1 MFTRHQAAVQAEQMQ
16 RMDGIERK
24 EENLNKSIRVKS
36 NEQHCGDT
44 SDEEILT
51 ECDEQF
57 RSGSESEP
65 IDTTRGVFSPKVLVR
80 TPKTADTCSGSGT
93 IPITATSVN
102 KKYRSYTKNKTQSTK
117 AQSRL
122 LPQTQ
127 TEGDLSDKEG
137 EPIHVDQNNTFM
149 LNSLGQLINGALNKM
164 TVAIGKIFRATMQEM
179 NRNKDNKVSENQTQ
193 QSRRTGVKQRRRR
206 LPSPATDSK
215 MDSESDSNEELSKA
229 SGSSVSTRSIFHSR
243 SRSTS
248 NTVKLPAFRGE
259 SDEKWKRI

>member
-1 MFTRHQAAVQAEQMQ
+1 M
-16 RMDGIERK
+16 
-24 EENLNKSIRVKS
+24 
-36 NEQHCGDT
+36 
-44 SDEEILT
+44 
-51 ECDEQF
+51 
-57 RSGSESEP
+57 
-65 IDTTRGVFSPKVLVR
+65 
-80 TPKTADTCSGSGT
+80 
-93 IPITATSVN
+93 
-102 KKYRSYTKNKTQSTK
+102 
-117 AQSRL
+117 
-122 LPQTQ
+122 
-127 TEGDLSDKEG
+127 SDKEG

-164 TVAIGKIFRATMQEM
+164 TVDIGKIFRATMQEM

-193 QSRRTGVKQRRRR
+193 QNRRTGVKQRRR

-215 MDSESDSNEELSKA
+215 MDSESDSDEELSKA

>member
-1 MFTRHQAAVQAEQMQ
+1 M
-16 RMDGIERK
+16 
-24 EENLNKSIRVKS
+24 
-36 NEQHCGDT
+36 
-44 SDEEILT
+44 
-51 ECDEQF
+51 
-57 RSGSESEP
+57 
-65 IDTTRGVFSPKVLVR
+65 
-80 TPKTADTCSGSGT
+80 
-93 IPITATSVN
+93 
-102 KKYRSYTKNKTQSTK
+102 
-117 AQSRL
+117 
-122 LPQTQ
+122 
-127 TEGDLSDKEG
+127 SDKEG

-193 QSRRTGVKQRRRR
+193 QTGVKQRRR

-215 MDSESDSNEELSKA
+215 MDSESDSDEELSKA